1 MWVYFLMPLV
11 TAGIGWLTNWLAI
24 KMLFLPLDPVKLFPG
39 VKLQGLIPRRQGD
52 LARQVAEIIEREL
65 INQHMIREAVESV
78 GVGDMVEE
86 KVRGLIREK
95 LVKKLQAIPMLGSF
109 LNDDSIAGLESYVVQ
124 ELRGMSEN
132 LAVDFADQV
141 EGRLQV
147 RHLVQERIESFDL
160 LKLKRIV
167 ESVAAKEFKT
177 IELVGAILGGLIGVL
192 QSLYFLLIQGDL
204 L

>member
-95 LVKKLQAIPMLGSF
+95 LVKKLQAIPMLGSL

-160 LKLKRIV
+160 LKLKKIV

>member
-1 MWVYFLMPLV
+1 MPLV

-95 LVKKLQAIPMLGSF
+95 LVKKLQAIPMLGSL

-160 LKLKRIV
+160 LKLKKIV

>member
-24 KMLFLPLDPVKLFPG
+24 KMLFLPLDPIKLFPG

-95 LVKKLQAIPMLGSF
+95 LVKKLQAIPMLGSL

-160 LKLKRIV
+160 LKLKKIV

>member
-1 MWVYFLMPLV
+1 MPLV

-24 KMLFLPLDPVKLFPG
+24 KMLFLPLDPIKLFPG

-95 LVKKLQAIPMLGSF
+95 LVKKLQAIPMLGSL

-160 LKLKRIV
+160 LKLKKIV